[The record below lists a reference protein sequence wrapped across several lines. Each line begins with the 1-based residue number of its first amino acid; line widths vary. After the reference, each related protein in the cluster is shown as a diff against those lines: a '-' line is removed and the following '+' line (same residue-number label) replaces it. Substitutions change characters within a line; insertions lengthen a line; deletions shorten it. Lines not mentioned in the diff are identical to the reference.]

1 MHKRVFTRGF
11 SAPDDMMC
19 VPCFRGPSVNVS
31 NSGSRRAAKAC
42 HARGVL
48 FHRDHSHGPGP
59 YSGPRHRVFTLG
71 VGGPVG
77 SGKTALV
84 ERLCR
89 EFWPTIDLAVITNDI
104 YTREDA
110 EFLARRQ
117 VLPLE
122 RIVGVETGGCPH
134 SAIREDASVNLAAI
148 AELEKAIPKLDIVI
162 VESGGDNLAATFS
175 PELADR
181 TIYVIDVA
189 EGDKIPRKGGPGIT
203 RSDLLVINKIDLAP
217 HVGADLDVMRRDS
230 KRMRG
235 ERPFLLI
242 SLRTGEGVADMVTWV
257 RQQIESRPVTS

>member
-1 MHKRVFTRGF
+1 MPNPVYTRDF
-11 SAPDDMMC
+11 SDLDFLSQTPAIRHREHAPSANELA
-19 VPCFRGPSVNVS
+19 FRG
-31 NSGSRRAAKAC
+31 A
-42 HARGVL
+42 
-48 FHRDHSHGPGP
+48 GP
-59 YSGPRHRVFTLG
+59 YLGPRRRVFTLG

-89 EFWPTIDLAVITNDI
+89 EFWPAIDLAVITNDI

-110 EFLARRQ
+110 EFLARRE

-134 SAIREDASVNLAAI
+134 SAIREDASINLAAL
-148 AELEKAIPKLDIVI
+148 AELEKAFPRLEVVI
-162 VESGGDNLAATFS
+162 IESGGDNLAATFS

-189 EGDKIPRKGGPGIT
+189 EGDKIPRKGGPGIR

-230 KRMRG
+230 QRMRG
-235 ERPFLLI
+235 DRPFVLI
-242 SLRTGEGVADMVTWV
+242 SLRTGEGVDQLLAWA
-257 RQQIESRPVTS
+257 RQQLESRPRTS